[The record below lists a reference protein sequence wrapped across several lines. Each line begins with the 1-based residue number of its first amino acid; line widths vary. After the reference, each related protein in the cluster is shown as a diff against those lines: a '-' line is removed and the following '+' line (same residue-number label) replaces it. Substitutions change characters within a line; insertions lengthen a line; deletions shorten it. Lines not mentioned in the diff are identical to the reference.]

1 MACRPSCGAACGLW
15 LGYTC
20 VTLEQLKP
28 EQLKPERLRIMLL
41 PRLRALFSM
50 DTQPE
55 GPRLRVVNKQ
65 NQLFRTGT
73 KSPMLSD
80 LRLEVEAKRFGDPP
94 TTITGAELQP
104 ILMTCAGRLFV
115 QREFARSL
123 PKEEAGPVAHV
134 LNDMF
139 HGVAGLRGVNTAFY
153 IASLDIWPAL
163 QEEFVKSMA
172 AFIKTKPV
180 MTLRMPVDCVAEI
193 MRVLDPSLSRQWDDE
208 SKRWIGVLNQDAA
221 ANALRLTFHEKLKRH
236 LRYHS
241 AIQLMMLF
249 SNDIT
254 IIENGDVLKRLD
266 MTVPTLSGFA
276 AYLDMSFG
284 FFISRAIKDDSRNET
299 ISLFYESEAPAWN
312 MLPDEHGT
320 KNLQEYLDSISVT
333 EGKLSKLVPAPAD
346 IFAGAWPRL
355 PEIDSLDTYIFGG
368 EEQCMP
374 PIRKVTVEL
383 RVSEWV
389 PRVRLE
395 MIAEIILPMRLLLSS
410 TFDVDTGRTI
420 WSPQFDSYAIN
431 VTTDIL
437 AQCTWLSEMPAGFEV
452 TDHHISTISAQYQH
466 LAANSPLT
474 AHQFAIWADVM
485 LTYDAHNGEPGS
497 PNPGDPFRKR
507 MEELPLFRN
516 FVLVANGIKDILP
529 AFHRDIY
536 VDGNVSSGDSPY
548 ENSPINKDWGATS
561 WVEVDTDEWQLQLD
575 PEFRDQFDQRSPSS
589 RKSWTTT
596 SFFDMSLSFMK
607 QNRGLNAGVF
617 SPTTVWGL
625 TLLGIRDTIW
635 NERLCAEDIAPLM
648 KHAALWSRHTFTQA
662 EGVVARQHALLA
674 QANPPAVAQAPRRL
688 SGRPRGQLISINQIS
703 LERRRA
709 GFLQ

>member
-1 MACRPSCGAACGLW
+1 
-15 LGYTC
+15 
-20 VTLEQLKP
+20 
-28 EQLKPERLRIMLL
+28 MLL

-65 NQLFRTGT
+65 NELFGTGT
-73 KSPMLSD
+73 KFPMLSD
-80 LRLEVEAKRFGDPP
+80 LRLEVKAKRFGDRPP
-94 TTITGAELQP
+94 TIPGAALQP

-115 QREFARSL
+115 QRGFARFL
-123 PKEEAGPVAHV
+123 PNEEAGPVAHV

-139 HGVAGLRGVNTAFY
+139 QRVAGLRQVNTAFY

-193 MRVLDPSLSRQWDDE
+193 MKVLDPSLSRQWDDE
-208 SKRWIGVLNQDAA
+208 SKRWISVLNQDAA
-221 ANALRLTFHEKLKRH
+221 ADALRLTFHEKLKRH

-241 AIQLMMLF
+241 AIQLMILF

-254 IIENGDVLKRLD
+254 IIENEYVFKRLD

-284 FFISRAIKDDSRNET
+284 FFISQAMQTIKDDGRNET

-333 EGKLSKLVPAPAD
+333 EGKLSKLMPAD
-346 IFAGAWPRL
+346 LFEGAWPRL
-355 PEIDSLDTYIFGG
+355 PEIGSLDTYIFGG
-368 EEQCMP
+368 KEQCMP

-383 RVSEWV
+383 RVSE
-389 PRVRLE
+389 PLQ

-410 TFDVDTGRTI
+410 AYDHDTDRTI
-420 WSPQFDSYAIN
+420 WSPQFDCYGMN

-452 TDHHISTISAQYQH
+452 MDHHSSRINAQLQH
-466 LAANSPLT
+466 LAANATNSPLT
-474 AHQFAIWADVM
+474 ARQFAVWADVM
-485 LTYDAHNGEPGS
+485 LTYDAHHNKKNQDS
-497 PNPGDPFRKR
+497 PGDPFRKR

-516 FVLVANGIKDILP
+516 FVLVANGIENILP
-529 AFHRDIY
+529 EFYRDIY
-536 VDGNVSSGDSPY
+536 VDGDVDLGDSPY
-548 ENSPINKDWGATS
+548 ENSPINKDWGKTS
-561 WVEVDTDEWQLQLD
+561 WVQVFTNEWRLELDE
-575 PEFRDQFDQRSPSS
+575 EFKAQFDKSS
-589 RKSWTTT
+589 RKSWTTS

-607 QNRGLNAGVF
+607 QNRGLNAEVF
-617 SPTTVWGL
+617 SPTTVF
-625 TLLGIRDTIW
+625 TVRSIKDTIW

-662 EGVVARQHALLA
+662 EEVVARQHALLT
-674 QANPPAVAQAPRRL
+674 QANPPAVAQAPRRP
-688 SGRPRGQLISINQIS
+688 SVRPRGQLISINQIN

>member
-1 MACRPSCGAACGLW
+1 
-15 LGYTC
+15 
-20 VTLEQLKP
+20 
-28 EQLKPERLRIMLL
+28 
-41 PRLRALFSM
+41 M

-65 NQLFRTGT
+65 NALFGTGT
-73 KSPMLSD
+73 KAPILSD
-80 LRLEVEAKRFGDPP
+80 LRLEVKAKRFGDPP
-94 TTITGAELQP
+94 TTIPGAALQL
-104 ILMTCAGRLFV
+104 ILMTCAGRLFLL
-115 QREFARSL
+115 REFARSL
-123 PKEEAGPVAHV
+123 PNEETGPVAHV

-139 HGVAGLRGVNTAFY
+139 QRVAGLRQVNIAFY

-172 AFIKTKPV
+172 AFMKSKPV

-193 MRVLDPSLSRQWDDE
+193 MKVLDPSLSRQWDDE
-208 SKRWIGVLNQDAA
+208 SKCWINVLNQDAA
-221 ANALRLTFHEKLKRH
+221 ADALRLTFHEKLKRY
-236 LRYHS
+236 LCYHS

-254 IIENGDVLKRLD
+254 IIENKDVFKRLH

-276 AYLDMSFG
+276 AYLDMCFG
-284 FFISRAIKDDSRNET
+284 FFISQAIRDDGRNEA

-333 EGKLSKLVPAPAD
+333 EGKLSKLMPAPAD
-346 IFAGAWPRL
+346 LFADVWPRL
-355 PEIDSLDTYIFGG
+355 PEIGSLDTYIFGG
-368 EEQCMP
+368 EEKCMP

-383 RVSEWV
+383 KVSDWV
-389 PRVRLE
+389 PRVKLE

-410 TFDVDTGRTI
+410 TLDVDTGRKI
-420 WSPQFDSYAIN
+420 WCPQFDSYAMN

-437 AQCTWLSEMPAGFEV
+437 AQCTWLSEMPTGFEV
-452 TDHHISTISAQYQH
+452 TDHHISTISAQNQH
-466 LAANSPLT
+466 LAENSPLT

-485 LTYDAHNGEPGS
+485 LTYDSHHGDPHS

-507 MEELPLFRN
+507 MEDLSLFRN

-536 VDGNVSSGDSPY
+536 IDGDVASGDSPY
-548 ENSPINKDWGATS
+548 KNSPIHKDWGATS
-561 WVEVDTDEWQLQLD
+561 WVEVDTNDWRLQLD
-575 PEFRDQFDQRSPSS
+575 PEFRAQFDQRSPAS

-596 SFFDMSLSFMK
+596 SFFDMSISFMK
-607 QNRGLNAGVF
+607 QNRGLNAEVF
-617 SPTTVWGL
+617 PPTTVF
-625 TLLGIRDTIW
+625 TMHNIRDTIW

-662 EGVVARQHALLA
+662 EEVVARQHALLT
-674 QANPPAVAQAPRRL
+674 QQNPPAVAQAPRRP
-688 SGRPRGQLISINQIS
+688 SGRPRGRLISINSIG
-703 LERRRA
+703 LDCRRA
-709 GFLQ
+709 GLK

>member
-1 MACRPSCGAACGLW
+1 
-15 LGYTC
+15 
-20 VTLEQLKP
+20 
-28 EQLKPERLRIMLL
+28 MLL
-41 PRLRALFSM
+41 PRLHALFSM

-65 NQLFRTGT
+65 NKLFGTGT

-80 LRLEVEAKRFGDPP
+80 LRLEVKAKRFGDPP

-115 QREFARSL
+115 QREFARYH
-123 PKEEAGPVAHV
+123 PKEEVGPVAHV

-139 HGVAGLRGVNTAFY
+139 QGVAGLRRVNTAFY

-172 AFIKTKPV
+172 AFIKSKPV

-193 MRVLDPSLSRQWDDE
+193 MKVLDPSLSRQWDDE
-208 SKRWIGVLNQDAA
+208 SKCWISVLNQDAA
-221 ANALRLTFHEKLKRH
+221 ADALRLTFHEKLKRH

-254 IIENGDVLKRLD
+254 IIEHVPVLKRLD

-284 FFISRAIKDDSRNET
+284 FFISQAIKDDGRNDT

-333 EGKLSKLVPAPAD
+333 EGKLSKLMPAPAD
-346 IFAGAWPRL
+346 LFAGAWPRL

-374 PIRKVTVEL
+374 PIRKVTLEL

-389 PRVRLE
+389 PRFRLE
-395 MIAEIILPMRLLLSS
+395 MIAEIILPMRLLLS
-410 TFDVDTGRTI
+410 FDTGRRT
-420 WSPQFDSYAIN
+420 WSPQFDSYAMN
-431 VTTDIL
+431 VTTGIL

-452 TDHHISTISAQYQH
+452 TDHRGSTISTQHQH

-485 LTYDAHNGEPGS
+485 LTYDAHHGDPHS
-497 PNPGDPFRKR
+497 HNPGDPFRKR

-516 FVLVANGIKDILP
+516 FLLVANGIKDILP

-536 VDGNVSSGDSPY
+536 VNGDVSYGDSPY
-548 ENSPINKDWGATS
+548 GNSPIHKDWGATS
-561 WVEVDTDEWQLQLD
+561 WMEVDTDEWRLQLD
-575 PEFRDQFDQRSPSS
+575 PEFGAQFDQRSPSL

-617 SPTTVWGL
+617 SPTTVF
-625 TLLGIRDTIW
+625 TLHSIRNTIW
-635 NERLCAEDIAPLM
+635 DERLCAEDIAPLM
-648 KHAALWSRHTFTQA
+648 KHAALWSRHTLTQA
-662 EGVVARQHALLA
+662 EEVVARQHVLLT
-674 QANPPAVAQAPRRL
+674 QENPPAVAQAPRRP
-688 SGRPRGQLISINQIS
+688 SGRPRGQLISINQIN

-709 GFLQ
+709 GLLQ